1 MTIEHTTPADAN
13 IFEELGLPDAENL
26 KLRAQLMVEVRRYV
40 EESGLTQ
47 VAAAKAMKTTQPRLN
62 EVLHGRI
69 DKCSIDRLVQMLS
82 EVGWRVAITVSANK
96 AA

>member
-1 MTIEHTTPADAN
+1 MTIKHTSPVGAN
-13 IFEELGLPDAENL
+13 IFDELGLHDAENL
-26 KLRAQLMVEVRRYV
+26 KLRAQLMMEVRRYF

-62 EVLHGRI
+62 NVLKGKI
-69 DKCSIDRLVQMLS
+69 EKCTIDRLVQMLS
-82 EVGWRVAITVSANK
+82 EVGWTVSIKVSK

>member
-1 MTIEHTTPADAN
+1 MTINHITPAGAN

-26 KLRAQLMVEVRRYV
+26 KLRAQLMMEVRRYV
-40 EESGLTQ
+40 DESGLTQ

-62 EVLHGRI
+62 NILKGRI
-69 DKCSIDRLVQMLS
+69 EKCTIDRLVQMLA
-82 EVGWRVAITVSANK
+82 EIGWHVSIKVSK

>member
-1 MTIEHTTPADAN
+1 MTIEHITPAGAN

-26 KLRAQLMVEVRRYV
+26 KLRAQLMVEVRQYV

-47 VAAAKAMKTTQPRLN
+47 AAAAKALKTTQPRLN
-62 EVLHGRI
+62 EVLKGKI
-69 DKCSIDRLVQMLS
+69 EKCTIDRLVQMLA
-82 EVGWRVAITVSANK
+82 EVGRHVSITVSK